1 MNEQI
6 ELVEKWLDDPN
17 SVTSAELFANYL
29 EARSFFLHDQTT
41 STAYDILDIVTV
53 AYEIASER
61 EALAGEIEKLE
72 KKG

>member
-29 EARSFFLHDQTT
+29 EARAFFLHEQTFPG
-41 STAYDILDIVTV
+41 YDILDIVTV
-53 AYEIASER
+53 AYEIACER
-61 EALAGEIEKLE
+61 EELAGEIENLE